1 MTEAALFDWDGTLLD
16 SREALLGAWHAAS
29 HEVTGRR
36 FPADAAEER
45 LVFTQPGAKLF
56 PRVAGSEAGAIRLGA
71 AFQRAYE
78 TTGERV
84 RAFPG
89 VIEMLASLRDEG
101 IATGVVTSKARLRFE
116 ADARRI
122 GVREL
127 VDVAVCQ
134 EDSPTHKPHPAP
146 VVHALGAL
154 GVAPG
159 HAVLAGDTPVDVVAG
174 VAAGVTCVGVRW
186 GASDAGALLE
196 AGAIAVARDTGE
208 LALLVLQG
216 CRESEMIGR

>member
-16 SREALLGAWHAAS
+16 SREALLGAWHAA
-29 HEVTGRR
+29 TGHR
-36 FPADAAEER
+36 FPADAEEER

-56 PRVAGSEAGAIRLGA
+56 PHVAGSEAGAIRLGA

-78 TTGERV
+78 TTGRRV

-101 IATGVVTSKARLRFE
+101 VAVGVVTSKARTRFE
-116 ADARRI
+116 SDARRI
-122 GVREL
+122 GVRKL

-134 EDSPTHKPHPAP
+134 EDSPADKPHPAP
-146 VVHALGAL
+146 VAHALEAL

-159 HAVLAGDTPVDVVAG
+159 QAVLAGDTPVDVAAG
-174 VAAGVTCVGVRW
+174 LAAGVTCVGVTW
-186 GASDAGALLE
+186 GASDEGALLD
-196 AGAIAVARDTGE
+196 AGAMAVARDTGE
-208 LALLVLQG
+208 LALLVLRG
-216 CRESEMIGR
+216 CVDPEMIGR

>member
-36 FPADAAEER
+36 FPAGPEEER

-56 PRVAGSEAGAIRLGA
+56 PCVAGSEAGATRLGA

-78 TTGERV
+78 STGERV

-89 VIEMLASLRDEG
+89 VVEMLASLRDRG
-101 IATGVVTSKARLRFE
+101 IAAAVVTSKARTRFE
-116 ADARRI
+116 VDARRI
-122 GVREL
+122 GVRDL

-134 EDSPTHKPHPAP
+134 EDTAAHKPDPAP
-146 VVHALGAL
+146 IVHALGAL
-154 GVAPG
+154 GAAPEN
-159 HAVLAGDTPVDVVAG
+159 AVLAGDTPVDVAAALAAG
-174 VAAGVTCVGVRW
+174 VACVGVAW
-186 GASDAGALLE
+186 GASETESLLTAGAT
-196 AGAIAVARDTGE
+196 AVARDAHE
-208 LALLVLQG
+208 LAEL
-216 CRESEMIGR
+216 IGR